1 MTQPMMQCAEDIHQC
16 WRESDLAL
24 EQGDTEGANAAF
36 THAFEVVDSF
46 PALQEED
53 ARALRFLCILTWVKV
68 SAALETTGQEEE
80 SGEARRQIFALVDE
94 MLGPT
99 AQGIGAPW
107 ISLEFTKGLESKESA
122 DLVGRLY
129 LLCNKTGRRDTLLWG
144 RCFMDIDL
152 KINGDGK
159 PNVN

>member
-1 MTQPMMQCAEDIHQC
+1 MTCDMIQCAADIQQC

-24 EQGDTEGANAAF
+24 ERGDTEDANAAF

-53 ARALRFLCILTWVKV
+53 IRALRFLCILTWVKV
-68 SAALETTGQEEE
+68 CAALETTGQEEE
-80 SGEARRQIFALVDE
+80 CDEARQQVFGLVDE
-94 MLGPT
+94 LLGPT
-99 AQGIGAPW
+99 SKGIGAPW
-107 ISLEFTKGLESKESA
+107 ISLDFVKGLESKETA

-129 LLCNKTGRRDTLLWG
+129 LLCSKSNRRDTLLWG

-152 KINGDGK
+152 KIQGSGMAKIN
-159 PNVN
+159 

>member
-1 MTQPMMQCAEDIHQC
+1 MTHDMIQCADDIQEC
-16 WRESDLAL
+16 WRESDRAL

-53 ARALRFLCILTWVKV
+53 IRALRFLCILTWVKV
-68 SAALETTGQEEE
+68 SAALETTGQEAE
-80 SGEARRQIFALVDE
+80 SDEARRQIFALVDE

-107 ISLEFTKGLESKESA
+107 ISLDFTKGLESKESA

-129 LLCNKTGRRDTLLWG
+129 LLCNRSGRKDTLLWG

-152 KINGDGK
+152 KVQGNGMAK
-159 PNVN
+159 VN

>member
-1 MTQPMMQCAEDIHQC
+1 MRECAEAIQKC

-24 EQGDTEGANAAF
+24 EQGDAEGANAAF
-36 THAFEVVDSF
+36 TRAFNVVDSF

-53 ARALRFLCILTWVKV
+53 IRAPRFLCILTWVKV

-80 SGEARRQIFALVDE
+80 SGEARRQIFSLVDE

-107 ISLEFTKGLESKESA
+107 ISLDFTTGLESKESA

-129 LLCNKTGRRDTLLWG
+129 LLCSKSGRRDTLLWG

-152 KINGDGK
+152 KVHGNGDGK
-159 PNVN
+159 IN

>member
-1 MTQPMMQCAEDIHQC
+1 MIQCAADIQEC

-24 EQGDTEGANAAF
+24 EQGDAEGANAAF

-53 ARALRFLCILTWVKV
+53 IRALRFLCILTWVKV

-80 SGEARRQIFALVDE
+80 SVEARRQIFSLVDE

-107 ISLEFTKGLESKESA
+107 ISLDFTQGLESKESA

-129 LLCNKTGRRDTLLWG
+129 LLCNRSGRKDTLLWG

-152 KINGDGK
+152 KVQGQDQLNIN
-159 PNVN
+159 

>member
-1 MTQPMMQCAEDIHQC
+1 MIQCAEAIRKC
-16 WRESDLAL
+16 WRESDLAQ
-24 EQGDTEGANAAF
+24 EQGDADGANAAF
-36 THAFEVVDSF
+36 TRAFNVVDNF

-53 ARALRFLCILTWVKV
+53 IRALRFLCILTWVKV
-68 SAALETTGQEEE
+68 SAALETTGQEVE
-80 SGEARRQIFALVDE
+80 SGEARRQIFSLVDE

-107 ISLEFTKGLESKESA
+107 ISLDFTKGLETKEFA

-129 LLCNKTGRRDTLLWG
+129 LLCSKSGRRDTLLWG

-152 KINGDGK
+152 KVHGNGDGK
-159 PNVN
+159 IN

>member
-1 MTQPMMQCAEDIHQC
+1 MTHDMIQCAADIQQC
-16 WRESDLAL
+16 WRDSDLAL
-24 EQGDTEGANAAF
+24 ERGDAEGANAAF
-36 THAFEVVDSF
+36 THAFEVVDNF

-53 ARALRFLCILTWVKV
+53 IRALRFLCILTWVKV
-68 SAALETTGQEEE
+68 SAALEITGQEEE
-80 SGEARRQIFALVDE
+80 SGEARRQVFSLVDE

-107 ISLEFTKGLESKESA
+107 ISLDFTKGMESKETA

-129 LLCNKTGRRDTLLWG
+129 LLCSRSGRKDTLLWG

-152 KINGDGK
+152 KVHRNSMAHIN
-159 PNVN
+159 

>member
-1 MTQPMMQCAEDIHQC
+1 MTNDMIQCAEDIQKC
-16 WRESDLAL
+16 WRDSDLAL
-24 EQGDTEGANAAF
+24 ELGDAEGANAAF
-36 THAFEVVDSF
+36 THAFEVVDNF
-46 PALQEED
+46 PALLEED
-53 ARALRFLCILTWVKV
+53 IRALRFLCILTWVKV

-80 SGEARRQIFALVDE
+80 SDEARRQIFSLVDE

-107 ISLEFTKGLESKESA
+107 ISLDFTKGLESKESA

-129 LLCNKTGRRDTLLWG
+129 LLCNKCGRRDTLLWG

-152 KINGDGK
+152 KVHGNGK
-159 PNVN
+159 AAVN